1 MALDDIHPSSFGR
14 LIFLRC
20 TASLLKQLGG
30 ETGPETPS
38 SSRLGDWDAKLV
50 ATRPKHLVLCT
61 NERTLLSV
69 VIPLAPAKE
78 LRSRFAAAAEQ
89 LIRRIPAS
97 AELIDAEIAAL
108 SNIQLGRAHNRSVR
122 SSMTHF
128 GYAVEAWLAH
138 ERGLDLAD
146 MSLWLC
152 DTPCVPL
159 ETDWPWLEA
168 ELVVTGSVAPGRQP
182 LKHRDHVI

>member
-1 MALDDIHPSSFGR
+1 MRGQ

-20 TASLLKQLGG
+20 TTSLLKHLGG
-30 ETGPETPS
+30 ETAPDSPP
-38 SSRLGDWDAKLV
+38 SSRLGDWYAKLV
-50 ATRPKHLVLCT
+50 ATRPKHLGLCT

-69 VIPLAPAKE
+69 VIAFAPARE
-78 LRSRFAAAAEQ
+78 LRTRFAAAAER
-89 LIRRIPAS
+89 LLRRIPVPS
-97 AELIDAEIAAL
+97 TLIEDEVAAL
-108 SNIQLGRAHNRSVR
+108 SDIQLGRAHDRSVR

-138 ERGLDLAD
+138 ERKLDLED

-152 DTPCVPL
+152 DTPCFPL

-168 ELVVTGSVAPGRQP
+168 ELALTGSIAPGRRP